1 MTPPV
6 PRAATPPPHFAH
18 PQQQQQQQQQR
29 EAPQTQ
35 TPDYNRTESLF
46 QFMSC
51 VSVQRL
57 QPFGF
62 RWFLLLGAAPHE
74 NVFEPKCGTAR
85 VAKWCCSKLLSAWC
99 RGFEFTDFGQ
109 ASEGSVFL

>member
-1 MTPPV
+1 M
-6 PRAATPPPHFAH
+6 R
-18 PQQQQQQQQQR
+18 
-29 EAPQTQ
+29 
-35 TPDYNRTESLF
+35 
-46 QFMSC
+46 
-51 VSVQRL
+51 RL
-57 QPFGF
+57 QFGF

-109 ASEGSVFL
+109 ASEGSVFLGDVVI